1 MNNLSHLFIVGNP
14 LSGSSM
20 LYRLLSYHRD
30 LAWISQWSL
39 RDGTVGPV
47 RKTAPFARILDKWG
61 RRFDHPWS
69 KATYMKGLR
78 WFTYRVIPSPA
89 DGGNIWEWVFPGLCQ
104 KHAFEKDLNVASGL
118 LPVNNHG
125 NIDDINR
132 RLNHVVAEITRIT
145 GRKRFIGKRP
155 ILAYVMPIIK
165 RLFPQSQFIH
175 IVRDPRA
182 FVLSWVKKNWKEFQ
196 QTKDIPKEV
205 GGLEGVVSMMAR
217 YWVNTVISW
226 TIRKSSMEAAL

>member
-1 MNNLSHLFIVGNP
+1 MVITRWNRGFSSKKTP
-14 LSGSSM
+14 L
-20 LYRLLSYHRD
+20 
-30 LAWISQWSL
+30 
-39 RDGTVGPV
+39 
-47 RKTAPFARILDKWG
+47 ARTIDKAV
-61 RRFDHPWS
+61 RRFEHPWS
-69 KATYMKGLR
+69 KTTYMRGLR
-78 WFTYRVIPSPA
+78 WFTYRVVPSPA

-165 RLFPQSQFIH
+165 RLSPKSQFIH
-175 IVRDPRA
+175 IIRDPRA
-182 FVLSWVKKNWKEFQ
+182 FVLSWVKKNWEEFQ
-196 QTKDIPKEV
+196 QTNEIPKEER
-205 GGLEGVVSMMAR
+205 GGGWKALLQCWRVTGLIPS
-217 YWVNTVISW
+217 ISW
-226 TIRKSSMEAAL
+226 TSRKCSMEAALS